1 MKSWKKLEQKVARL
15 RGTKRTPLSGG
26 NGKLTRS
33 DTLDKTFFIECKLR
47 KAPAVWNLYEQ
58 VELLAKSENK
68 IPVLVIKKKGKHGEL
83 FIINDKYLKAFIEKW
98 ISPPLHSDP
107 EKIEGGEPP
116 SPPRYS
122 ALFSSTKSSRSEEP
136 LPHQSFRVKRGI
148 SVFKSSVTRRQNEIH
163 FS

>member
-68 IPVLVIKKKGKHGEL
+68 IPLLVIKKKGKHGEL
-83 FIINDKYLKAFIEKW
+83 FIINDKYLQAFIEKW
-98 ISPPLHSDP
+98 ISPPRHSDP
-107 EKIEGGEPP
+107 EKIEGEESP
-116 SPPRYS
+116 SPPCHS
-122 ALFSSTKSSRSEEP
+122 ALFSSTKSSRSEESTS
-136 LPHQSFRVKRGI
+136 LNHLI
-148 SVFKSSVTRRQNEIH
+148 SSKEAK
-163 FS
+163 